1 MRVLK
6 VVAVVAVC
14 LIAAGV
20 LLAANQNKFGVADTR
35 IVTFD
40 QPMLVGNVLLPQG
53 DYQVKHTM
61 DGDNHVMVFTQLHTK
76 KAAEARVKCT
86 LVPLPQK
93 AAQSATLYTR
103 DASDRHVLQEL
114 VFKGDQAKHVF

>member
-1 MRVLK
+1 MRLMK

-40 QPMLVGNVLLPQG
+40 QPMLVGNVLLPKG

-61 DGDNHVMVFTQLHTK
+61 EGDNHVMVFTQQHAK

-86 LVPLPQK
+86 LVPLPTK
-93 AAQSATLYTR
+93 AAHSATLYTH
-103 DASDRHVLQEL
+103 DAANQHVLQEL

>member
-1 MRVLK
+1 MRVFK
-6 VVAVVAVC
+6 VVAVIAVC
-14 LIAAGV
+14 LFAAGV

-35 IVTFD
+35 IVSFD
-40 QPMLVGNVLLPQG
+40 QPMLVGNVLLPKG
-53 DYQVKHTM
+53 DYEVKHTM

-76 KAAEARVKCT
+76 NAAEARVKCT

-93 AAQSATLYTR
+93 ATQSVTLYTH

>member
-1 MRVLK
+1 MRLLK
-6 VVAVVAVC
+6 VVAVMAVC

-35 IVTFD
+35 IVSFD
-40 QPMLVGNVLLPQG
+40 QPMLVGNVLLPKG

-61 DGDNHVMVFTQLHTK
+61 DGDNHVMVFTQQHAKTP
-76 KAAEARVKCT
+76 AEARVKCT
-86 LVPLPQK
+86 LVPLPTK
-93 AAQSATLYTR
+93 ASQSVTLYTH
-103 DASDRHVLQEL
+103 DAANQHVLQEL